1 MLESKRAVCKS
12 NALVDGG
19 QGIRFQLPELDDRA
33 TGFVVRYQGEVFAYV
48 NKCAHVPIELDWNE
62 GDFFDMSKHYLICS
76 THGAH
81 YNVQSGYCV
90 MGPCKGRKL
99 QEIEVT
105 EVNDEVWVDIA
116 SIFS

>member
-1 MLESKRAVCKS
+1 MPESKRIVCS
-12 NALVDGG
+12 SAALADGG
-19 QGIRFQLPELDDRA
+19 QGIRFQLPEIDDRA
-33 TGFVVRYQGEVFAYV
+33 TGFVVRYQGKVYAYV

-62 GDFFDMSKHYLICS
+62 GDFFDITKYYLICS

-81 YNVQSGYCV
+81 YNPETGYCV

-99 QEIEVT
+99 KQIAVS
-105 EVNDEVWVDIA
+105 EVNDEVWVDTT